1 MKKNRLPRP
10 VLWLAGLSICAI
22 CVIVILFSVLR
33 LRAPAAFPTL
43 VPEDYDAAL
52 IFDDYGNVVS
62 LQDDEAVELVR
73 LLSSHNSEPSESY
86 HLLYP
91 TKTIAL
97 YAGGELMHT
106 IYFDTAAGRIANYPY
121 FRQLRRNVR
130 LFNRKLPEFSGPAV
144 PTAELIRSAEL
155 TRDGETL
162 DLSREQIAAV
172 PDLWAQLARDAL
184 HDRGVNYDF
193 SMEPGACLK
202 LNWGDHLT
210 VELRQRKLP
219 YNTFVHIRYF
229 GPDRSTQVR
238 YRLPPEYDLFADLT
252 P

>member
-1 MKKNRLPRP
+1 MKKSRLPRP
-10 VLWLAGLSICAI
+10 VLWLSGLSICAI

-33 LRAPAAFPTL
+33 LRAPEAFPTL

-52 IFDDYGNVVS
+52 VFDAYGGVTS
-62 LQDDEAVELVR
+62 LQGDEAAELVR
-73 LLSSHNSEPSESY
+73 LLSEHASEPRASY
-86 HLLYP
+86 HMMDP
-91 TKTIAL
+91 SKTIAL
-97 YAGGELMHT
+97 YSGGELLHT
-106 IYFDTAAGRIANYPY
+106 LYYDPAAGRIANYPY
-121 FRQLRRNVR
+121 FRQLGRNVR

-155 TRDGETL
+155 TRDGETTE
-162 DLSREQIAAV
+162 LSREQIAAV
-172 PDLWAQLARDAL
+172 PDLWAQLARDSL

-202 LNWGDHLT
+202 LNWGDHLK

-238 YRLPPEYDLFADLT
+238 YRLPPEYDLFAELE
-252 P
+252 